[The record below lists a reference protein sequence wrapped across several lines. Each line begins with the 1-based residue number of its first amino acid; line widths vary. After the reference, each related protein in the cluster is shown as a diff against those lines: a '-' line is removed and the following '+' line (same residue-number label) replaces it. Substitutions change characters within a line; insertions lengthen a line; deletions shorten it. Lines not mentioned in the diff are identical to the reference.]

1 MPIKIR
7 GVTELA
13 RRLKIDLDRALV
25 PAYVAIAEVIR
36 NEIAPYP
43 PAIPAKDKRWYE
55 RGYGSK
61 YRRKDGGI
69 TGRKTS
75 EMLGR
80 RWDVQAGPVSAVV
93 RNNASYAPFVHDDE
107 RQAAVHRRTGWV
119 TDRQAVDRVA
129 RSGAWDRILGTAVR
143 KTLGID

>member
-1 MPIKIR
+1 MAVRVR
-7 GVTELA
+7 GATELA
-13 RRLKIDLDRALV
+13 KQLNVDLQRKLV
-25 PAYVAIAEVIR
+25 PAYVAIAELVR

-55 RGYGSK
+55 RGYGTK

-80 RWDVQAGPVSAVV
+80 RWEVRAEGRGATV
-93 RNNASYAPFVHDDE
+93 RNSASYAPFVHGDND
-107 RQAAVHRRTGWV
+107 QAAIHRYTGWV
-119 TDRQAVDRVA
+119 TDYEATSTVA
-129 RSGAWDRILGTAVR
+129 RSGAWEAILGAAVR
-143 KTLGID
+143 RLLNID